1 MTDTALPS
9 GHRSRAI
16 AIGGSTGALPV
27 VRDILRDLPTP
38 VAAPIFVALHTGSGG
53 RNILAEALQNTSARP
68 VVTAMDGHL
77 AEDDTVYVAPAD
89 NHLLVIDGCLRLGGG
104 PRENLARPAID
115 PLLRSVGACYGGGA
129 IGVVLSGKLNDGAA
143 GLADLKR
150 CGGITVV
157 QSPADAVA
165 GEMPLGALDAS
176 AVDHRGP
183 AENLGE
189 ILARLLEEQPGP
201 DAAIP
206 DAVFLEIDIA
216 LGRPC
221 LTQDIATF
229 ADPVALSCPS
239 CGGVLSQVR
248 TPPLRFRC
256 QVGHAFTA
264 DILAQEQ
271 EGSLDEAVRV
281 ALRIVEER
289 AQLVDRL
296 ARDSEGAGRAH
307 SARDFARKAQELR
320 EHADV
325 LRRAALKETR
335 QMRS

>member
-1 MTDTALPS
+1 MNDTPVQA
-9 GHRSRAI
+9 RSRAI

-27 VRDILRDLPTP
+27 VRDILLALPRP
-38 VAAPIFVALHTGSGG
+38 VPAPMFLALHVGTEG
-53 RNILAEALQNTSARP
+53 RNFLADALQNTGTRP
-68 VVTAMDGHL
+68 VVTAEDGQP
-77 AEDDTVYVAPAD
+77 AVDDTVYVAPVD
-89 NHLLVIDGCLRLGGG
+89 HHLLVIDHCLRLGRG
-104 PRENLARPAID
+104 PRENLSRPAID

-150 CGGITVV
+150 CGGVTVV
-157 QSPADAVA
+157 QSPADAIA
-165 GEMPLGALDAS
+165 AEMPLGALDAS
-176 AVDHRGP
+176 PIDHRGP
-183 AENLGE
+183 ADSLGPILSKLLGE
-189 ILARLLEEQPGP
+189 EPGP
-201 DAAIP
+201 DAPIP

-248 TPPLRFRC
+248 TRPLRFRC

-264 DILAQEQ
+264 DVLAQEQ

-307 SARDFARKAQELR
+307 SARDFSRKSQELR
-320 EHADV
+320 QHADV

-335 QMRS
+335 LMGS